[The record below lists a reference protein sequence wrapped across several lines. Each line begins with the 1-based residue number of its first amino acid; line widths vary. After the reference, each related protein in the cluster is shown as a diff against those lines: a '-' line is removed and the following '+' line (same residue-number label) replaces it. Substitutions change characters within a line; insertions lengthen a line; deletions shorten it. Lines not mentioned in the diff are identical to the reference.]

1 MQFNKF
7 EEYSRKALSTVYS
20 EPETQFHNTLIPKVV
35 EQFFVPL
42 NLDKEA
48 CILDIGCGQG
58 KFMDIVKEKGYNNV
72 TGVTLSLEDLA
83 ACGEKRHTTLKC
95 EMSDIWIKDS
105 TVDLIWCRHCLEHS
119 VYPLFTLYE
128 FHRLLK
134 DGGQVYVEVPAPD
147 CDRKHE
153 FNPNHYS
160 VMGAQMWGA
169 LFQKAGFTITQA
181 NEQNLELFDNGVKAT
196 EKNYMF
202 VIEKHDTTAQNW
214 TQASD

>member
-1 MQFNKF
+1 
-7 EEYSRKALSTVYS
+7 
-20 EPETQFHNTLIPKVV
+20 
-35 EQFFVPL
+35 
-42 NLDKEA
+42 
-48 CILDIGCGQG
+48 
-58 KFMDIVKEKGYNNV
+58 
-72 TGVTLSLEDLA
+72 
-83 ACGEKRHTTLKC
+83 
-95 EMSDIWIKDS
+95 MSDIWIKDA

-128 FHRLLK
+128 FHRLLRN
-134 DGGQVYVEVPAPD
+134 GGQVYVEVPAPD

-202 VIEKHDTTAQNW
+202 VIQKHDTP
-214 TQASD
+214 TQD